1 MKDLEEI
8 DCNESIWS
16 GVTCD
21 LENGWNSLENECRFA
36 FKTKN
41 KEITEEDIDSVFWD
55 KYLSADHIEVSKV
68 KIKRKDFSDKEKLT
82 NYFGVSMIIY
92 ESGI

>member
-8 DCNESIWS
+8 DCNEMIWD
-16 GVTCD
+16 GVISD
-21 LENGWNSLENECRFA
+21 LKNRWGNFENECRFA
-36 FKTKN
+36 FKTKD
-41 KEITEEDIDSVFWD
+41 KTITEDDIDSAFWN
-55 KYLSADHIEVSKV
+55 KYPSADQIDVSLV
-68 KIKRKDFSDKEKLT
+68 KLKKKEYPDKEKLT